1 MHATQK
7 YYEDAIAHWKNIV
20 RGIVDFHRHK
30 DGSGNCISCGHKYPC
45 ATYQYYL
52 DNAYGE

>member
-20 RGIVDFHRHK
+20 RGIIDFHRHK